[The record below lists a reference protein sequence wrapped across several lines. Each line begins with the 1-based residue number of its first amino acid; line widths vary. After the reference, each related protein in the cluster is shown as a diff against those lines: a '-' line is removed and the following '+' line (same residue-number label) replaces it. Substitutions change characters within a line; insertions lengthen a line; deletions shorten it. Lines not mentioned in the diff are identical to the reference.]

1 MPLAIMFLPSTRL
14 ETLNRSNW
22 STRSSHINALVSA
35 VDTTLMSSSG
45 IRVKR
50 GERLPD
56 KELSLEAG
64 AKRGGSEDRRAK
76 GRQKRCR

>member
-1 MPLAIMFLPSTRL
+1 
-14 ETLNRSNW
+14 
-22 STRSSHINALVSA
+22 
-35 VDTTLMSSSG
+35 MSSSG

-64 AKRGGSEDRRAK
+64 AKRGDLKIEGRRGGKSVVGERREVNSGATR
-76 GRQKRCR
+76 GVS

>member
-1 MPLAIMFLPSTRL
+1 
-14 ETLNRSNW
+14 
-22 STRSSHINALVSA
+22 
-35 VDTTLMSSSG
+35 MSSSG

-64 AKRGGSEDRRAK
+64 TKRGDPKIEGRRGGKSIVGEQRGEVNSGAAR
-76 GRQKRCR
+76 GVS

>member
-1 MPLAIMFLPSTRL
+1 LT
-14 ETLNRSNW
+14 T
-22 STRSSHINALVSA
+22 VSA
-35 VDTTLMSSSG
+35 VDTALMSSSG

-64 AKRGGSEDRRAK
+64 AKRGDLKIEGRRGGK
-76 GRQKRCR
+76 SVVGE

>member
-1 MPLAIMFLPSTRL
+1 
-14 ETLNRSNW
+14 
-22 STRSSHINALVSA
+22 
-35 VDTTLMSSSG
+35 MSSSG

-64 AKRGGSEDRRAK
+64 AKRGGDPKIEGRRGGKSVVGERRGEVNGGAAR
-76 GRQKRCR
+76 GAS